1 MKAHSHINYK
11 NPTCQYPTDCSGH
24 GVCSTCYKDVK
35 STCHSHAPSSTSPC
49 LAVCRVQASLSYVV
63 FRHRRVSCSDTVV
76 ICRIQTLSRVVF
88 RHCFV
93 TCRVQTLSRVVFR
106 HCSLVSCSN
115 TVLSHVVFRHC
126 PTNASHA
133 PNKLII
139 FQGKSNILCSCA
151 ALLLSLASFALSS
164 RSGLCMSAS
173 CATSSRVAT

>member
-1 MKAHSHINYK
+1 MYNKYYK
-11 NPTCQYPTDCSGH
+11 ILHVNILPTVRVMACARPVTRTLRALVTHTPLRAPHHASLYAVFRHRSRMSCSDI
-24 GVCSTCYKDVK
+24 VVI
-35 STCHSHAPSSTSPC
+35 
-49 LAVCRVQASLSYVV
+49 CRVQTSSRVV
-63 FRHRRVSCSDTVV
+63 FRHRRVSRSDTV
-76 ICRIQTLSRVVF
+76 SYYVVF
-88 RHCFV
+88 RHC
-93 TCRVQTLSRVVFR
+93 R
-106 HCSLVSCSN
+106 VSCSD

-126 PTNASHA
+126 PKNASHA